1 MAVTSTNVK
10 GNNTK
15 FFIYLNWKFTP
26 DAPSFSTLT
35 TTNDKTSITVNATV
49 SAPTTGTFRVDQIR
63 GGRTDSYNS
72 WSANAVNSVKEN
84 VSGSANTRTNCTVY
98 FNKSGTA
105 MGSRHAWGNVA
116 RNFTGIATGTGKYV
130 NIAVTKSDSDTCN
143 GKYFNAKFNLATTQ
157 SIEYSMDNSTFQS
170 SSTFT
175 GLTPNTTYTFY
186 VRSRATSSTSDNS
199 GYVYDSVEGTTTGTP
214 PSYDVTAGSISRT
227 WFVLTPSNIVYDT
240 GADFSSIEF
249 FWGTTTS
256 YGNSALNQHSADP
269 ETITE
274 LTPNTLYYWK
284 TTLTDTNGLSTDKTG
299 SITTSGNAPTVIA
312 STTPARTSCTL
323 AIGATYD
330 TNASFS
336 SGKYEYGTSTSY
348 GTTVTISGTGNQT
361 ISNLS
366 PNTTYYYK
374 VTVTDNW
381 GREGTKTGS
390 FTTTCYAPNDMAI
403 GRGSYG
409 TNSIVINVSATGDTN
424 APITNYTV
432 YYKLSSASSYTSVN
446 LGTNTSTTLTG
457 LNTDADY
464 NVYFTA
470 TNAGGTT
477 SSSTITV
484 STSLPNPTIS
494 SATASAITKTSF
506 TITVN
511 ASISPSRTLSYRFS
525 NDDGSTYTAYQS
537 GNSYTFTGLN
547 PGTSYLVEVC
557 VKATHTATASYTSD
571 TLAYYGSFTVTT
583 LPAQATISLKQN
595 GAWTSGGVFIKVN
608 NSWVEAEKVY
618 IKVNGAWKEAN
629 N

>member
-1 MAVTSTNVK
+1 MS
-10 GNNTK
+10 
-15 FFIYLNWKFTP
+15 
-26 DAPSFSTLT
+26 
-35 TTNDKTSITVNATV
+35 
-49 SAPTTGTFRVDQIR
+49 
-63 GGRTDSYNS
+63 
-72 WSANAVNSVKEN
+72 
-84 VSGSANTRTNCTVY
+84 
-98 FNKSGTA
+98 
-105 MGSRHAWGNVA
+105 
-116 RNFTGIATGTGKYV
+116 
-130 NIAVTKSDSDTCN
+130 
-143 GKYFNAKFNLATTQ
+143 
-157 SIEYSMDNSTFQS
+157 
-170 SSTFT
+170 
-175 GLTPNTTYTFY
+175 PNTTYYWRTTLTDTKN
-186 VRSRATSSTSDNS
+186 RSTQKTGSIK
-199 GYVYDSVEGTTTGTP
+199 TTGNAPT
-214 PSYDVTAGSISRT
+214 YTATAGSATRT
-227 WFVLTPSNIVYDT
+227 SFVVTPSGISYDT
-240 GADFSSIEF
+240 NASFSSFKVE
-249 FWGTTTS
+249 WGTSTS
-256 YGNSALNQHSADP
+256 YGSSNTNTTSAAAYTVSSLSA
-269 ETITE
+269 
-274 LTPNTLYYWK
+274 NTLYYWR
-284 TTLTDTNGLSTDKTG
+284 TTLTDNQGHSTQKTG
-299 SITTSGNAPTVIA
+299 SITTTGNAPTVTA

-374 VTVTDNW
+374 VSITDNKS
-381 GREGTKTGS
+381 RTGTKTGS
-390 FTTTCYAPNDMAI
+390 FKTTCNAPNDMAI
-403 GRGSYG
+403 GPGAYG
-409 TNSIVINVSATGDTN
+409 NNTIVINVSATGDTN

-484 STSLPNPTIS
+484 STSLPNPTIN

-525 NDDGSTYTAYQS
+525 KDDGSTYTAYQS

-618 IKVNGAWKEAN
+618 IKVNGVWKEAN

>member
-1 MAVTSTNVK
+1 MAATNK
-10 GNNTK
+10 KITGNNSK
-15 FFIYLNWKFTP
+15 FVINVAWEFIPGTPSISSFT
-26 DAPSFSTLT
+26 A
-35 TTNDKTSITVNATV
+35 TNDRTSITVAATV
-49 SAPTTGTFRVDQIR
+49 TKPSSGNFKVSNIW
-63 GGRTDSYNS
+63 GWRTDSYTS
-72 WSANAVNSVKEN
+72 YESSGCSVKIT
-84 VSGSANTRTNCTVY
+84 ANNKNTTRTGCGVY
-98 FNKSGTA
+98 FNASNSAHKWS
-105 MGSRHAWGNVA
+105 NVA
-116 RNFTGIATGTGKYV
+116 CTLTGVQATATGQAI
-130 NIAVTKSDSDTCN
+130 NIQVTKSSVTSIN
-143 GKYFNAKFNLATTQ
+143 QKYFASTLNFGTTQ
-157 SIEYSMDNSTFQS
+157 SIEYSKDNSTWQS
-170 SSTFT
+170 SGVFDN
-175 GLTPNTTYTFY
+175 LTPNTTYTFY
-186 VRSRATSSTSDNS
+186 VRSRSTSSTSNAS
-199 GYVYDSVEGTTTGTP
+199 GYVYSSVEGTTTGTP
-214 PSYDVTAGSISRT
+214 PSYNMTAGSISRT
-227 WFVLTPSNIVYDT
+227 WFILTPSNITYDT
-240 GADFSSIEF
+240 GADFASIQF

-256 YGNSALNQHSADP
+256 YGNSVLNQHSADA
-269 ETITE
+269 ETI
-274 LTPNTLYYWK
+274 LDLIPNTLYYWK

-299 SITTSGNAPTVIA
+299 SITTSGNEPTVTA
-312 STTPARTSCTL
+312 SATPARTSCTL

-330 TNASFS
+330 TNAQFG

-348 GTTVTISGTGNQT
+348 GTTVNISGTGNQT
-361 ISNLS
+361 ISSLS

-374 VTVTDNW
+374 VSITDNW
-381 GREGTKTGS
+381 GRTGTKTGS

-446 LGTNTSTTLTG
+446 LGTNTSTTLTN
-457 LNTDADY
+457 LNADADY

-470 TNAGGTT
+470 TNAGGTST
-477 SSSTITV
+477 SSTITV
-484 STSLPNPTIS
+484 STTLPSPTIS

-571 TLAYYGSFTVTT
+571 TFAYYGSFTVTT

-618 IKVNGAWKEAN
+618 IKVNGVWKEAN